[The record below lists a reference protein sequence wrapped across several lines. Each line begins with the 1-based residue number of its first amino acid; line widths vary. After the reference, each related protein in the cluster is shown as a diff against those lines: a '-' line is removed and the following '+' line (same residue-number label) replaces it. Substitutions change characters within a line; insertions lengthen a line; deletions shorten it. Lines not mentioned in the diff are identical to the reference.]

1 MKTIEAYFQDVTYCF
16 KISLKIAIIPVILGA
31 VITLGYLII
40 NGESIE
46 LLRVLN
52 GVRNAGIMFACAGL
66 FICAAAFLR
75 PTSLLR
81 PLSYDKTWR
90 KYFNKFGLVG
100 TIFCT
105 CGFVTAYFLLLDV
118 VLYKLL

>member
-1 MKTIEAYFQDVTYCF
+1 MDIVKEYIQDVLYCF

-31 VITLGYLII
+31 VISLGYLLIS
-40 NGESIE
+40 GESVE
-46 LLRVLN
+46 LIRVLY

-100 TIFCT
+100 SMFCI
-105 CGFVTAYFLLLDV
+105 CSFVTMYFLVLDV
-118 VLYKLL
+118 VIYKL